1 MAALVLVLLITMAVY
16 AWLATPLILAGTSLL
31 QAGWLLWLPL
41 LALVWL
47 LAGRA
52 E

>member
-1 MAALVLVLLITMAVY
+1 MAALALLLLITMAVY
-16 AWLATPLILAGTSLL
+16 AWLATPLIELGTDLL

-47 LAGRA
+47 LAGRD
-52 E
+52 

>member
-1 MAALVLVLLITMAVY
+1 MAALMLVLLISMAVY
-16 AWLATPLILAGTSLL
+16 AWLVSPLIAFGTGLL

-47 LAGRA
+47 LAARD
-52 E
+52 

>member
-1 MAALVLVLLITMAVY
+1 MAALVLLLLITMAAY
-16 AWLATPLILAGTSLL
+16 AWLATPVIELSTAAL

-47 LAGRA
+47 LAGRD
-52 E
+52 